1 MTDSTYDVFVIL
13 KYARIPDQVLLCK
26 KKKKKKLTSSS
37 ALHL

>member
-26 KKKKKKLTSSS
+26 KKKKK
-37 ALHL
+37 AD